1 MRKLEK
7 GRRDV
12 DDCDDHDHDNN
23 NDDNN
28 NKYDL

>member
-28 NKYDL
+28 KYDL

>member
-12 DDCDDHDHDNN
+12 DDGDDHDHDNN

-28 NKYDL
+28 KYDL